1 MKKRILFVHN
11 ALWIGGIETAL
22 VAMLNRF
29 DYSEYDVTCL
39 ITTNNTDFAS
49 QITPKCKL
57 IIADRNA
64 SVTFSKKYKFGKL
77 YDIIE
82 SAERSTGWKFLRNKL
97 VSIFFRNIEEYMY
110 AVYIKKNLKVS
121 DYDDVIIF
129 SSKVA
134 GIAKRCVNASK
145 YISFYHYSD
154 LRRVYHDSYGYGA
167 SEKILAVTENLAEKL
182 REFMPKYKNKFMALH
197 NMVDTESILKKSCES
212 ENSLELSDGFNI
224 VSCGRLHRDK
234 GFDMAI
240 EACRKLIDD
249 GYENLHWYVVGEGPE
264 RERLWQKVNEY
275 EVSAHFHFLGVKENP
290 YPYMKA
296 ADIFVQ
302 TSRIE
307 AFGLTITEALTLGT
321 PVVSTATDGGK
332 EIITHKV
339 NGFLCDVSSESIY
352 SAVKTLITDDELRN
366 KIAAGAAEIDFEA
379 QNAEILNKLYSL
391 L

>member
-1 MKKRILFVHN
+1 MKKKILFVHN

-57 IIADRNA
+57 IIADRNTT
-64 SVTFSKKYKFGKL
+64 VTFGKKYKFGKL

-82 SAERSTGWKFLRNKL
+82 SVERSAGWRFLRNKF
-97 VSIFFRNIEEYMY
+97 VSVIFRNIEEYMY
-110 AVYIKKNLKVS
+110 AAYINNNLKTS
-121 DYDDVIIF
+121 DYDAVIIF

-167 SEKILAVTENLAEKL
+167 SEKIFAVSENLTERL
-182 REFMPKYKNKFMALH
+182 REYMPEYKDKFMALH
-197 NMVDTESILKKSCES
+197 NIVDTDSILKKSCEA
-212 ENSLELSDGFNI
+212 ENSLELSGGFNI
-224 VSCGRLHRDK
+224 VSCGRLHSDK

-240 EACRKLIDD
+240 EACRRLLDD
-249 GYENLHWYVVGEGPE
+249 GYTDLHWYVVGEGPE
-264 RERLWQKVNEY
+264 RERLLQKASECR
-275 EVSAHFHFLGVKENP
+275 VSEHFRFLGVKANP

-296 ADIFVQ
+296 ADLFVQ

-307 AFGLTITEALTLGT
+307 AFGLTITEALTLGV

-332 EIITHKV
+332 EIITHKE

-352 SAVKTLITDDELRN
+352 SAIKTLIDDDELRN
-366 KIAAGAAEIDFEA
+366 KISAGAAEIDFEA
-379 QNAEILNKLYSL
+379 QNAEILRKLYSL